1 MRSHTWM
8 SPVASHHRT
17 HHFLE
22 TPTRSCCGLSSERA
36 DFSKEDEQRKAHK
49 CSSFI
54 PCPAWVNRPNSES
67 LDPFSFKP
75 MTTAPSLKSSL
86 SLALFINLSVYSH
99 GLGSGLED
107 TFADIWSHH
116 TGLIFLACVT
126 ELWGYLTVHPMPSTW
141 QWSGVFI
148 LSFIKSQC
156 SLGAKD
162 YFLLLSDL
170 YPFLHLYL
178 SCW

>member
-116 TGLIFLACVT
+116 TGLIFLAVSQNSGDTSLFTLCHLHDNGLEFSFCHLLNPSV
-126 ELWGYLTVHPMPSTW
+126 LWERRIISSCCLTFT
-141 QWSGVFI
+141 
-148 LSFIKSQC
+148 
-156 SLGAKD
+156 
-162 YFLLLSDL
+162 
-170 YPFLHLYL
+170 L
-178 SCW
+178 SCIFI